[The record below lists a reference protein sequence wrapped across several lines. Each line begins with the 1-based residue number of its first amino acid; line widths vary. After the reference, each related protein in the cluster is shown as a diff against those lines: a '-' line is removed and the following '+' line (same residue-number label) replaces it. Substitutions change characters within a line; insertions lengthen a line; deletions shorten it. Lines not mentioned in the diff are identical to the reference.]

1 MAWELTSDVET
12 FAETAGDF
20 LRSSPVRHT
29 VFLTLIDNLRVRGRH
44 AYGPG
49 DPFFGWWTT
58 PSGAVGGVLLQTPP
72 HPVLFS
78 SLPAGAASAAA
89 TVLADRSITAVN
101 MAAGDIADYAGSRPF
116 RAGMRTR
123 LFRLG
128 DLTPPDPPPSGY
140 ARPATVADRE
150 LLIRWVGDFE
160 RFIGEP
166 PEDVAEVVDD
176 HLSYAGVTLWVDG
189 DEPVAMAVR
198 SRPQAGMVRILR
210 VWTPPEL
217 RRRGYAG
224 GATTAATRAALDAGA
239 GQVVLYTD
247 LANPTSNA
255 LYQRLGYRPV
265 EDRAVVR
272 FR

>member
-1 MAWELTSDVET
+1 MTWEITSDLER
-12 FAETAGDF
+12 FAAAAGDF
-20 LRSSPVRHT
+20 LRASPVRHT

-44 AYGPG
+44 AYGPA

-58 PSGAVGGVLLQTPP
+58 SSGAVDGVLLQTPP

-78 SLPAGAASAAA
+78 SLPPEAVPAAVEA
-89 TVLADRSITAVN
+89 LADRPISGVT
-101 MAAGDIADYAGSRPF
+101 MAEGDIPAFAGERSYV
-116 RAGMRTR
+116 AGMRTR

-128 DLTPPDPPPSGY
+128 TLTPPDPAPPGF
-140 ARPATVADRE
+140 ARPATVADRD
-150 LLIRWVGDFE
+150 LLLTWVADFE
-160 RFIGEP
+160 AFVGEP
-166 PEDVAEVVDD
+166 REDTSELVDD
-176 HLSYAGVTLWVDG
+176 HLAYAGVTLWIDG
-189 DEPVAMAVR
+189 GRPVAMAIR

-224 GATTAATRAALDAGA
+224 GATTAATRAALDEGA
-239 GQVVLYTD
+239 SEVVLYTD

-265 EDRAVVR
+265 EDRAMVR
-272 FR
+272 FV